1 MVNGRK
7 KILIISSQRPY
18 YGGASTTAYN
28 LTKLLREKFS
38 VKSVFIFRNEIENY
52 DPDNIGNIYG
62 VSIYKNRYV
71 NKIINS
77 FLSTRNKSFLF
88 YSLFVQM
95 KFLLFKTKFNPDLV
109 IINIPVYFKV
119 IHRIFKSKKILFIVN
134 GHSYLDKYW
143 DKKMDVNKII
153 ENELSKTKQLNF
165 NIDLFPKKFD
175 GSVIFNSF
183 ITQYVY
189 KALGHYIG
197 DSSSSFFN
205 MLRVPEFKIKNFNE
219 RKYDI
224 AFIVSMFSRKVKN
237 PELALEIFKHF
248 PSQNK
253 IAIGEGSSDFENC
266 PNTLVMPLMH
276 QADIYKILNDTKVV
290 LITSYYDS
298 SPGLQAEAILM
309 GANIL
314 SSKNVGW
321 SEALDPNS
329 VVTDYFNI
337 DEWVAKTRYLIN
349 NYQSNIDFKN
359 ILSNSKEDI
368 YNKISSLINESS

>member
-1 MVNGRK
+1 MAELRR

-28 LTKLLREKFS
+28 LTKLLREKFD
-38 VKSVFIFRNEIENY
+38 VKSIFVFRDKIETH
-52 DPDNIGNIYG
+52 DPDCIGNTYG
-62 VSIYKNRYV
+62 VSIYKNKYV
-71 NKIINS
+71 NKLITALFAKSNKNFL
-77 FLSTRNKSFLF
+77 FLSLF
-88 YSLFVQM
+88 MQIKYLLKIS
-95 KFLLFKTKFNPDLV
+95 KFKPDLV
-109 IINIPVYFKV
+109 IVNIPVFFKV
-119 IHRIFKSKKILFIVN
+119 VQRIFKSKKILFIVN
-134 GHSYLDKYW
+134 GYSYLDKYW
-143 DKKMDVNKII
+143 DKQTDVSTII
-153 ENELSKTKQLNF
+153 NNELSNTKHLNLT
-165 NIDLFPKKFD
+165 IDLFPEKFN
-175 GSVIFNSF
+175 GTIIFNSA
-183 ITQYVY
+183 ITQHVY
-189 KALGHYIG
+189 KALGHYVG
-197 DSSSSFFN
+197 DSSISFFN

-337 DEWVAKTRYLIN
+337 DEWVDKTNFSLD
-349 NYQSNIDFKN
+349 NYQRNLNFINIVN
-359 ILSNSKEDI
+359 NSKKNI
-368 YNKISSLINESS
+368 YNKISSLINVSL

>member
-1 MVNGRK
+1 
-7 KILIISSQRPY
+7 
-18 YGGASTTAYN
+18 
-28 LTKLLREKFS
+28 
-38 VKSVFIFRNEIENY
+38 
-52 DPDNIGNIYG
+52 
-62 VSIYKNRYV
+62 
-71 NKIINS
+71 
-77 FLSTRNKSFLF
+77 
-88 YSLFVQM
+88 M
-95 KFLLFKTKFNPDLV
+95 KYLLFKTKFNPDLV

-119 IHRIFKSKKILFIVN
+119 IHRIFKGKKILFIVN
-134 GHSYLDKYW
+134 GYSYLDKYW
-143 DKKMDVNKII
+143 DKKIDVSTII
-153 ENELSKTKQLNF
+153 NNELSNTKHLNLT
-165 NIDLFPKKFD
+165 IDLFPEKFN
-175 GSVIFNSF
+175 GTIIFNSA
-183 ITQYVY
+183 ITQHVY

-197 DSSSSFFN
+197 DSSISFFN

-298 SPGLQAEAILM
+298 SPGLQAESILM

-321 SEALDPNS
+321 SEALDPTS

-337 DEWVAKTRYLIN
+337 DEWVEKTNFSLD
-349 NYQSNIDFKN
+349 NYQRNLNFTNIVN
-359 ILSNSKEDI
+359 NSKKNI
-368 YNKISSLINESS
+368 YNKISSLINVSS

>member
-1 MVNGRK
+1 
-7 KILIISSQRPY
+7 
-18 YGGASTTAYN
+18 
-28 LTKLLREKFS
+28 
-38 VKSVFIFRNEIENY
+38 
-52 DPDNIGNIYG
+52 
-62 VSIYKNRYV
+62 
-71 NKIINS
+71 
-77 FLSTRNKSFLF
+77 
-88 YSLFVQM
+88 
-95 KFLLFKTKFNPDLV
+95 
-109 IINIPVYFKV
+109 
-119 IHRIFKSKKILFIVN
+119 
-134 GHSYLDKYW
+134 
-143 DKKMDVNKII
+143 
-153 ENELSKTKQLNF
+153 
-165 NIDLFPKKFD
+165 
-175 GSVIFNSF
+175 
-183 ITQYVY
+183 
-189 KALGHYIG
+189 
-197 DSSSSFFN
+197 

-321 SEALDPNS
+321 SEALDPTS

-337 DEWVAKTRYLIN
+337 DEWVDKTNFSLD
-349 NYQSNIDFKN
+349 NYQRNLNFTNIVN
-359 ILSNSKEDI
+359 NSKKNI
-368 YNKISSLINESS
+368 YNKISSLINVSS